1 MNRQAT
7 QDPAQLVTWLDE
19 QQREDRRQLTALQTL
34 ADAQSQELEALTKRF
49 EDLERRLAGAQAQ
62 LTRFAEI
69 EAALQELKNDVL
81 GSLAESE
88 NRLRASDTQLESRL
102 EAQNAHTANLTRTL
116 EAAQRSLTTLESLV
130 ETMPARIDGQVD
142 ETAALARDIEEL
154 EKRFNQTQ
162 AHLAQLNERMSGQV
176 DSTAALSRQLERLA
190 GRLSNTQAQLVKFP
204 QIEAALQETKNEIV
218 FMIHDLEERRTK
230 EARESADL
238 RESEQQDVRAAL
250 DSIETRLEAIAP
262 LDERIKALAAEDQ
275 RLRGL
280 IQEQEQRTT
289 PLRESVEEQRERI
302 SYLEEERPRT
312 SHRID
317 DLEAK
322 DRSLSEVVEGH
333 AGQIQFLEEWAQR
346 SAEKIDELKR
356 FEDTLEQWRAAFIEE
371 IRQAEH
377 RRDRR
382 LSDWEGTLNDYD
394 ETVAQWRETLR
405 RYELAHQDNRRT
417 VTDLQ
422 ALALRLERDQAE
434 VAEQQRL
441 ADERLQR
448 EMEAW
453 QAENEKRWRFF
464 LKQRD
469 YDWEQEAKLDA
480 EQDRR
485 LELLET
491 WRAELTDRL
500 AEELDRLDEND
511 RHILT
516 RLVGLIRHLD
526 EAIEREMVHY
536 GEQRAT
542 LSEKIQSSDVLVT
555 RSRDERRP
563 RSAPPSPPTPKA
575 EE

>member
-7 QDPAQLVTWLDE
+7 PDPALVTWLDE
-19 QQREDRRQLTALQTL
+19 QQRENRRQLAALQTL
-34 ADAQSQELEALTKRF
+34 AEAQSQELEGITQRF
-49 EDLERRLAGAQAQ
+49 EDLERRLAGTQAR
-62 LTRFAEI
+62 LARFTEI

-81 GSLAESE
+81 ISLEDSE
-88 NRLRASDTQLESRL
+88 KRLRASDTQLESRL
-102 EAQNAHTANLTRTL
+102 EAQTSHTTNLTRAL
-116 EAAQRSLTTLESLV
+116 EAAHSSLATLETLV
-130 ETMPARIDGQVD
+130 ETMPARIDGQID
-142 ETAALARDIEEL
+142 QAAAQARDIEEL
-154 EKRFNQTQ
+154 EKRFNQAQ

-190 GRLSNTQAQLVKFP
+190 GRLSNTQAQLMKFP

-218 FMIHDLEERRTK
+218 FMIHDLEERRVK
-230 EARESADL
+230 EARESAEL
-238 RESEQQDVRAAL
+238 RESERRDVRAAL
-250 DSIETRLEAIAP
+250 DSIETRLEAIPP
-262 LDERIKALAAEDQ
+262 LDQRIKALAAEDR
-275 RLRGL
+275 RLRSL
-280 IQEQEQRTT
+280 IQEQEQ
-289 PLRESVEEQRERI
+289 PAMQLRESVEEQRERI

-322 DRSLSEVVEGH
+322 DRSLSEVVGGH
-333 AGQIQFLEEWAQR
+333 ADRLRFLDEWAQR
-346 SAEKIDELKR
+346 SVQKIDKLKR
-356 FEDTLEQWRAAFIEE
+356 FEDQLEQWRAAFIEE

-382 LSDWEGTLNDYD
+382 LTDWEGTLKSYD
-394 ETVAQWRETLR
+394 EVVVQWRETLR

-422 ALALRLERDQAE
+422 ALAQRLERDQAL

-453 QAENEKRWRFF
+453 QQENEKRWRFF

-469 YDWEQEAKLDA
+469 YDWEQEAKHDT

-485 LELLET
+485 LDLLET
-491 WRAELTDRL
+491 WRAEVTDRF

-511 RHILT
+511 RRVLA
-516 RLVGLIRHLD
+516 RLVSLIRHLD
-526 EAIEREMVHY
+526 EAIEREMADHS
-536 GEQRAT
+536 EQRAM
-542 LSEKIQSSDVLVT
+542 LSAEIRSSDVLVT
-555 RSRDERRP
+555 RSRAERRP
-563 RSAPPSPPTPKA
+563 RSTGQPPPAPKA